1 MTTTRDDDLFPPV
14 ASQIAEPS
22 APLDLSLLARVSTP
36 ITAEEPVSKSHDRP
50 PTGRR
55 QTGPRGTPRESTNRG
70 TRTRKTQDTKESTPR
85 TFVRADDEEIK
96 EYRPG
101 ILVKPLR
108 DLYVTVGTLTLP
120 FNQPVGTAFIQ
131 NAEPC
136 AKALDNAAK
145 TDKQIRRML
154 MLLVQGS
161 VWGEI
166 IIAHMPIMMAL
177 AVTLVP
183 SMRATMNGVQS
194 EGSGETINPVSLGT
208 VR

>member
-1 MTTTRDDDLFPPV
+1 MTADDILFPPV
-14 ASQIAEPS
+14 QKQTAETPI
-22 APLDLSLLARVSTP
+22 DLSVLARVSTP
-36 ITAEEPVSKSHDRP
+36 TTAEEPPPKPRDRP
-50 PTGRR
+50 PTGARP
-55 QTGPRGTPRESTNRG
+55 TGPRGQARA
-70 TRTRKTQDTKESTPR
+70 RTKPDSQTGSPR
-85 TFVRADDEEIK
+85 TFVRADDDEIK

-108 DLYVTVGTLTLP
+108 DLYVTVGTLVIP
-120 FNQPVGTAFIQ
+120 FNKPVGTAFIQ

-145 TDKQIRRML
+145 TDKQIRKVL

-166 IIAHMPIMMAL
+166 IIVHMPILMAL

-183 SMRATMNGVQS
+183 SIRATMNGVQS
-194 EGSGETINPVSLGT
+194 EGSTETINPVSLGQT
-208 VR
+208 R

>member
-1 MTTTRDDDLFPPV
+1 MTTTDDDLFPPIAAQV
-14 ASQIAEPS
+14 A
-22 APLDLSLLARVSTP
+22 APETPIDLSLLARVSTP
-36 ITAEEPVSKSHDRP
+36 TTTEEPPPKRRDRP
-50 PTGRR
+50 PTGARNS
-55 QTGPRGTPRESTNRG
+55 GARGQPRESASR
-70 TRTRKTQDTKESTPR
+70 TRTKSDNAQGSPR
-85 TFVRADDEEIK
+85 TFIRADDDEIT

-108 DLYVTVGTLTLP
+108 DLYVTVGTLVLP
-120 FNQPVGTAFIQ
+120 FNKAVGTAFIQ

-145 TDKQIRRML
+145 TDKQIRRVL

-183 SMRATMNGVQS
+183 SIRATMNGVQS
-194 EGSGETINPVSLGT
+194 EGSTETVNPVSLGQT
-208 VR
+208 R

>member
-1 MTTTRDDDLFPPV
+1 MSTRDDDLFPPV
-14 ASQIAEPS
+14 ATQVAPS
-22 APLDLSLLARVSTP
+22 ETPIDLSLLARVSTP
-36 ITAEEPVSKSHDRP
+36 TTAEEPPAKPRDRP
-50 PTGRR
+50 PTGTRH
-55 QTGPRGTPRESTNRG
+55 TGPRGQPRQSASRA
-70 TRTRKTQDTKESTPR
+70 RTKADNETSPPR
-85 TFVRADDEEIK
+85 TFVRADDDEIK
-96 EYRPG
+96 EYSPG

-108 DLYVTVGTLTLP
+108 DLYVTVGTLVLP
-120 FNQPVGTAFIQ
+120 FNKAVGTAFIQ

-145 TDKQIRRML
+145 TDKQIRRAL

-194 EGSGETINPVSLGT
+194 EGNTETINPVSLGQ
-208 VR
+208 RR

>member
-1 MTTTRDDDLFPPV
+1 MTSDDDLFPPV
-14 ASQIAEPS
+14 ATTQVNARPETPI
-22 APLDLSLLARVSTP
+22 DLSVLARVSAPT
-36 ITAEEPVSKSHDRP
+36 TTEEPPSKPRDRP
-50 PTGRR
+50 PTGSR
-55 QTGPRGTPRESTNRG
+55 QTGPRGQPRQSA
-70 TRTRKTQDTKESTPR
+70 TRTRTKPGGETSSPR
-85 TFVRADDEEIK
+85 TFIRADDDEIK

-108 DLYVTVGTLTLP
+108 DMYVTVGTLVIP
-120 FNQPVGTAFIQ
+120 FNKAVGTAFIQ

-145 TDKQIRRML
+145 TDQQIRKVL

-161 VWGEI
+161 VWGEV

-183 SMRATMNGVQS
+183 SIRATMNGVQS
-194 EGSGETINPVSLGT
+194 EGSTETVNPVSLGQT
-208 VR
+208 R